1 MKISVVLATYNG
13 EDYIERQI
21 ESILNQTILP
31 NEIVVTDDGS
41 KDRTLDIIRKFRNY
55 NSNIEWLFT
64 VNKRSGFVSNFI
76 NGIQHSSGDIIFL
89 SDQDDK
95 WKSEKISKHLAV
107 YEQYKDASLIHGEID
122 IADLEENIL
131 KTGTQGY
138 HHNLKKISFEEFLN
152 KPNYPGMSISFK
164 KELFY
169 QYQNFIK
176 LHEASIKTH
185 DYLLVM
191 FSAINGGFYAMG
203 ECLCNRTFT
212 GENVALNLD
221 RKDKFK
227 RTQRI
232 ESALTNI
239 AQYTLVLDFLNFY
252 NKNDCQ
258 INQTELLL
266 NKQKLRYNF
275 LKQRNIKNTV
285 KYFVSNLKQMSL
297 KTFIADFIS
306 F

>member
-21 ESILNQTILP
+21 TSILNQTILP
-31 NEIVVTDDGS
+31 NEIIITDDGS

-55 NSNIEWLFT
+55 NSNIEWIFT
-64 VNKRSGFVSNFI
+64 VNKQSGFVGNFI
-76 NGIQHSSGDIIFL
+76 NGIRHSSGDIIFL

-107 YEQYKDASLIHGEID
+107 YKQHGDASLIHGEID

-131 KTGTQGY
+131 RTGTQGY
-138 HHNLKKISFEEFLN
+138 HYNLKKMSFEEFL
-152 KPNYPGMSISFK
+152 KKSNYPGMSISFK
-164 KELFY
+164 KKLFY
-169 QYQNFIK
+169 QYENFIK

-191 FSAINGGFYAMG
+191 LSTISGGFYAMG
-203 ECLCNRTFT
+203 QCLCNRTFT
-212 GENVALNLD
+212 GENVALKLD
-221 RKDKFK
+221 RKDKLK
-227 RTQRI
+227 KTQRI

-239 AQYTLVLDFLNFY
+239 EQYTLVLEFLNFY
-252 NKNDCQ
+252 NKNDYQ
-258 INQTELLL
+258 INQTEFLL
-266 NKQKLRYNF
+266 NKQKLRYDF
-275 LKQRNIKNTV
+275 LKQKNTKNAV
-285 KYFVSNLKQMSL
+285 KYFMSDLKTTSL